1 MSCITICCVRF
12 QYIWYMLRIR
22 TTIYCV
28 YYLYYILYIVYI
40 TFTHSIIFFS
50 EHSCKYFSL
59 FLVLFVLIHKS
70 LETFMYQGIPP
81 LLTYCC
87 HTKKSY
93 KIVRI
98 IFRCALQV
106 HSVLI
111 SYYSHFILFY
121 YELYYNPLLLL
132 TILEVYIIFN
142 IYIPYDSV
150 KPLCLLNILGFSN
163 TICNKLFP
171 VIPPNI
177 TKNSLFP
184 SVLVCFISSTLN
196 HKDLSSAFPSIF

>member
-98 IFRCALQV
+98 IFRCTLQV

-150 KPLCLLNILGFSN
+150 KPLCLLNILG
-163 TICNKLFP
+163 L
-171 VIPPNI
+171 
-177 TKNSLFP
+177 
-184 SVLVCFISSTLN
+184 
-196 HKDLSSAFPSIF
+196 